1 MFVANDKEL
10 GVRVTSLA
18 PAWNSKFVDLR
29 AWVTS
34 GRLVCPGCKQKLH
47 FRAGDERRPHFAH
60 RVLSDCPLSKM
71 LSPEVLES
79 KAQLY
84 VWLAGKYPG
93 KVEMDV
99 DLQIPGWDRF
109 ADLVVRPDDNK
120 TFAYWVFDRSPRN
133 RWGLLHGIPER
144 VIGHVVLT
152 ESTRKM
158 GTDDGLLLS
167 ACQRDFI
174 GHSKYDERRGFG
186 HLHFFDIDARKV
198 RLYRGLHCVHEPN
211 VYRWRVFH
219 ESPLGEYLVCERS
232 GEIVANDDRE
242 CEESPSLCL
251 PVREATVVE
260 SARELV
266 EKQKIRYGDAG
277 PVIEVSDRNR
287 YRFPPSLRNEF
298 YCGSDSASM
307 NRVLKCEV
315 CGKDTTDWVP
325 SVLSK
330 GACVCR
336 GCHAQYLSASWRA
349 KNHE

>member
-10 GVRVTSLA
+10 GVRVTSLD

-34 GRLVCPGCKQKLH
+34 GRLVCPGCKQKLL

-133 RWGLLHGIPER
+133 RWGLLHNTPA
-144 VIGHVVLT
+144 HVSRNVLFT
-152 ESTRKM
+152 ESALHKEE
-158 GTDDGLLLS
+158 DGLLFLP
-167 ACQRDFI
+167 AAQRDFI
-174 GHSKYDERRGFG
+174 INSKYDPACRYG
-186 HLHFFDIDARKV
+186 HLHFIDSRSGMITV
-198 RLYRGLHCVHEPN
+198 CRGFLCVHGPN
-211 VYRWRVFH
+211 LHSCQVNR
-219 ESPLGEYLVCERS
+219 EAPLDSALICPAS
-232 GEIVANDDRE
+232 GEIVY
-242 CEESPSLCL
+242 EEDVTESQRQSGRFVHRKTPESQTRPIVQ
-251 PVREATVVE
+251 PVPKPKETAAPLDLTWYN
-260 SARELV
+260 SA
-266 EKQKIRYGDAG
+266 
-277 PVIEVSDRNR
+277 
-287 YRFPPSLRNEF
+287 
-298 YCGSDSASM
+298 
-307 NRVLKCEV
+307 LKCEF
-315 CGKDTTDWVP
+315 CGTETTDWIASNP
-325 SVLSK
+325 SK
-330 GACVCR
+330 GTCICR
-336 GCHAQYLSASWRA
+336 GCHPQSLAARF
-349 KNHE
+349 KEPHHE